1 MLSSSTVF
9 LLGAALFLHP
19 VAAPAPAAPAPLSPR
34 ALIGHYNG
42 NAGINTAQWSLVNGD
57 VPAPVV
63 AGVPPAPTVFGPL
76 VGNAD
81 NAKAVGGQTWGPI
94 LNIGTC
100 ATGAGAG
107 IVYLRS
113 TAINGPNTTFGV
125 CTSEVLMGGPIIA
138 QLTVPHGGAFL
149 NVPNQPVPL
158 AAVGSPWVCQVL
170 VRGSVVV
177 GTELSTALY
186 GVVDV
191 CF

>member
-1 MLSSSTVF
+1 MLASHALA
-9 LLGAALFLHP
+9 LLAAGLFLHP
-19 VAAPAPAAPAPLSPR
+19 APSAPTALSPR

-42 NAGINTAQWSLVNGD
+42 NLGINTPQWSLANGD
-57 VPAPVV
+57 VPAVTV
-63 AGVPPAPTVFGPL
+63 ALAPPAPLVFGPL
-76 VGNAD
+76 VGNLD

-100 ATGAGAG
+100 ATGPGAG

-113 TAINGPNTTFGV
+113 TVLNGPNTTFGL
-125 CTSEVLMGGPIIA
+125 CTSEILMGGPVIA
-138 QLTVPHGGAFL
+138 QLQVPHGGATL
-149 NVPNQPVPL
+149 NVPNQAVPL

-170 VRGSVVV
+170 VRGTTF
-177 GTELSTALY
+177 GTELSSALY

>member
-1 MLSSSTVF
+1 MLTSRVLP
-9 LLGAALFLHP
+9 LLTGALFLSATP
-19 VAAPAPAAPAPLSPR
+19 PAPPALTPR

-42 NAGINTAQWSLVNGD
+42 NLGINTPQWSLLNGD
-57 VPAPVV
+57 VPPATV
-63 AGVPPAPTVFGPL
+63 AGLPPAPVVFGPL
-76 VGNAD
+76 VGNLD

-107 IVYLRS
+107 IVFLRS
-113 TAINGPNTTFGV
+113 TVVNGPNTTFGV
-125 CTSEVLMGGPIIA
+125 CTSEILMAGPIIA
-138 QLTVPHGGAFL
+138 QLQVPHAGGTL
-149 NVPNQPVPL
+149 NIPNQAVPL

-177 GTELSTALY
+177 GTELSSALY